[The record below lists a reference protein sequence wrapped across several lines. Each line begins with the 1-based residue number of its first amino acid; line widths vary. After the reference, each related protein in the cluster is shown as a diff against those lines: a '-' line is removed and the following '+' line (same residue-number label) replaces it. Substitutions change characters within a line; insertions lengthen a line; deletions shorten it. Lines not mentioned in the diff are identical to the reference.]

1 MSEFKQKGERIRGS
15 YEVLSVFPFV
25 EGVLYFTSVKKEAEE
40 GTTRFIHAVKLKT
53 QPEEHELEELKKRNS
68 EVFFPVQDVFIE
80 DGILYQVF
88 ERMEGDL
95 LGVYLMRSAP
105 LPMAEVAN
113 LLKNI
118 TSHLLQCYDDEQFAL
133 IDPQN
138 MVLQSDGHLRFLYGG
153 PNRLFGHYRQETEDV
168 KKLGQLLY
176 FMLTKERIDDKTT
189 QIDSIRS
196 SRSDLPLQLEGLLL
210 RSLSNDAI
218 KRPRI
223 HDFWKWAYQYE
234 EKKPKALDEKSV
246 VDDRE
251 EKPAEEKVKKPAPS
265 DQKEKAKSAKKE
277 KKAPAKSRKGWK
289 RFGLVAAAV
298 VLAFVVIQM
307 FADNTRETLAGV
319 IDPTVEENPQEAFNY
334 FRQSTQ
340 AYDQKQLDQAILLG
354 RKALSADLEQ
364 KEYFLHLANLYG
376 LKEDY
381 QTGLQ
386 ILKAATDKFPK
397 DYELQDALSVY
408 AYYLKDYELAKEA
421 SDQAVSLTSEEA
433 EVYYHQG
440 KIYGAMGDYDQ
451 AVQSLKFATYL
462 KKKNARYQH
471 DLAIY
476 LFKQGNID
484 EAIEQAKKAAKL
496 ASSKE
501 EEYYVTLGVLY
512 LKKWEQIYQ
521 DKNMS
526 AEEKKKELANYS
538 KSAFRAFND
547 AVDEESKYP
556 RAQYYR
562 SMAYYLYGYFISAN
576 QTAEKAAKYDP
587 KNPLYHYQLGITC
600 MGLGDKEGALKAFE
614 RAYQLDPNQALYQDA
629 IKKAQ
634 QMQATPQNKEA
645 KPEDEEAKK

>member
-1 MSEFKQKGERIRGS
+1 MSEFKQKGERIRGT

-25 EGVLYFTSVKKEAEE
+25 EGVLYFTSVKKDGEE
-40 GTTRFIHAVKLKT
+40 GSTRFIHAVRLKN
-53 QPEEHELEELKKRNS
+53 QPEEYELDELKKRNN
-68 EVFFPVQDVFIE
+68 EVFFPIQEVFIE
-80 DGILYQVF
+80 DGFLYQVF

-105 LPMAEVAN
+105 LPMAEVAG

-118 TSHLLQCYDDEQFAL
+118 TSHLLQCYDEEQFAL
-133 IDPQN
+133 VDPQN

-153 PNRLFGHYRQETEDV
+153 PDRLFGHYRKETEDV

-176 FMLTKERIDDKTT
+176 FMLTKKRIDDKTT
-189 QIDSIRS
+189 QVELIRS
-196 SRSDLPLQLEGLLL
+196 SRPDLPLQLEGLLK
-210 RSLSNDAI
+210 RALSNDAI

-223 HDFWKWAYQYE
+223 HDFWKWAYHYE
-234 EKKPKALDEKSV
+234 EKKPKALDEKPAA
-246 VDDRE
+246 DDQG
-251 EKPAEEKVKKPAPS
+251 EKQAATTNEAAS
-265 DQKEKAKSAKKE
+265 ASGKAKKAKE
-277 KKAPAKSRKGWK
+277 DKKKKQFLAMSRQKWRRIG
-289 RFGLVAAAV
+289 GVIAAV
-298 VLAFVVIQM
+298 LLVFLVIQI
-307 FADNTRETLAGV
+307 FSDTTKETLAGV
-319 IDPTVEENPQEAFNY
+319 IDPTVEENPEEAFQY

-340 AYDQKQLDQAILLG
+340 AYEQKQLDQAILLG
-354 RKALSADLEQ
+354 RKALSANLEQ

-386 ILKAATDKFPK
+386 VLKAAVKKFPK

-421 SDQAVSLTSEEA
+421 SDKAVSLTSEEA

-471 DLAIY
+471 DLAVY
-476 LFKQGNID
+476 LFKQGKID
-484 EAIEQAKKAAKL
+484 EAIEQAKSAAKI

-512 LKKWEQIYQ
+512 LKKWEQVFN
-521 DKNMS
+521 DKNMN
-526 AEEKKKELANYS
+526 EEQKKKELSNYA
-538 KSAFRAFND
+538 KSAYRALND
-547 AVDEESKYP
+547 AVDKESKYP

-562 SMAYYLYGYFISAN
+562 SMGYYLYGYFISAN

-587 KNPLYHYQLGITC
+587 ENPLYHYQLGITF
-600 MGLGDKEGALKAFE
+600 MGLGDKEGALKSFE

-634 QMQATPQNKEA
+634 QMKATPQNKGE
-645 KPEDEEAKK
+645 KPEDEEANK